1 MCATVKPR
9 GGQCLGQTQ
18 HLAKAAA
25 DDECKAIGARMCTL
39 GELERGEA
47 RGSGCRL
54 RKAALWSSTPCTPTG
69 GGVGFAVAPQS
80 EKFFG
85 HRRFGSRCV
94 AAESA
99 EAAAVCCCDKA

>member
-1 MCATVKPR
+1 MDCRFLRRFLTVYDKEGPR
-9 GGQCLGQTQ
+9 
-18 HLAKAAA
+18 
-25 DDECKAIGARMCTL
+25 
-39 GELERGEA
+39 
-47 RGSGCRL
+47 
-54 RKAALWSSTPCTPTG
+54 
-69 GGVGFAVAPQS
+69 VGFAVAPQS